1 MFKFRFETV
10 LATRCSAEEL
20 RQKELAEARRA
31 LAAEQAALRDK
42 RSTRRRCM
50 QELQRTQRQS
60 FRAPAVQLYGPY
72 LARLERDIDAQ
83 QKRVAGAER
92 QVNQKRSALIA
103 AVKHRKVLEKL
114 KEKDQKDHLN
124 AVALRD
130 RKFMD
135 DVASRQHAAAKQ
147 KI

>member
-1 MFKFRFETV
+1 
-10 LATRCSAEEL
+10 
-20 RQKELAEARRA
+20 
-31 LAAEQAALRDK
+31 
-42 RSTRRRCM
+42 M

-83 QKRVAGAER
+83 QKRVTGAER
-92 QVNQKRSALIA
+92 HVNQKRSALIA
-103 AVKHRKVLEKL
+103 AVKKRKVLEKL
-114 KEKDQKDHLN
+114 KAKDQKNHVN
-124 AVALRD
+124 AMALRD

>member
-10 LATRCSAEEL
+10 LNTRRNAEEVH
-20 RQKELAEARRA
+20 QKELAEARRA

-42 RSTRRRCM
+42 RGTRRRCM

-92 QVNQKRSALIA
+92 HVSQKRSALIA
-103 AVKHRKVLEKL
+103 AVKKRKVLEKL
-114 KEKDQKDHLN
+114 KEKDQKDHMN
-124 AVALRD
+124 AMALRD

-135 DVASRQHAAAKQ
+135 DVASRQHAAAKRQ
-147 KI
+147 S